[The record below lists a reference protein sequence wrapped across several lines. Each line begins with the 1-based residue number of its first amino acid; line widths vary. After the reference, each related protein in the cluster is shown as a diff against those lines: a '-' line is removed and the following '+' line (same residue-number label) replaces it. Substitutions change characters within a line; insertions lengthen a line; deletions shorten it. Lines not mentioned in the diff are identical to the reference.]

1 MVYACHQ
8 QHYGQSEKGYGGVG
22 DGYVFWGDKEHLSW
36 NGDKVI
42 ELSAPYIKIY
52 GEVAQE
58 YEKRAGWQNYCKIL
72 EDRIALLENSN

>member
-1 MVYACHQ
+1 MDGSYT
-8 QHYGQSEKGYGGVG
+8 YDFFGVNMCIWNDSPELFG
-22 DGYVFWGDKEHLSW
+22 SSGW

-58 YEKRAGWQNYCKIL
+58 YEKRARWQNYCKIL
-72 EDRIALLENSN
+72 EERIALLEGSN